1 MLGLSLSVLLLG
13 APAHTPALPGDLRVD
28 MRPIV
33 RVWLRSPE
41 LDTDVLAAAVGA
53 RLADK
58 QIFTVGA
65 SAGPQDGLAALCHVT
80 LHADSLQLEV
90 ILSDGRLY
98 QRTIAVKAEGRE
110 RAAARLIASTLAA
123 IEDAS
128 ATPDR
133 RDGVFALPVAETHDA
148 MIPPSP
154 APPVTTDVDM
164 PAPPS
169 ATPQD
174 APPEPA
180 HTVPTP
186 RPEPAPTRPEPAA
199 LELGVAL
206 ESGAGFGLG
215 APDAGRGLAAGGGGL
230 RIDLRLRRGVTLGA
244 GFRGHTRLREAL
256 ALGRFRGALLV
267 GHVLRRRNFEL
278 SLLAGPTLETWQVTQ
293 RGAPVVYTTTSSSG
307 PSLLLGGLARVALGG
322 RVQRPRLSARIGGY
336 LEFAGS
342 ARSSGRAAQIGRNND
357 QGAAIPVFVLGGA
370 ELSVGVEVE
379 LWFKLRRRVP
389 RS

>member
-13 APAHTPALPGDLRVD
+13 APAPTPALPGDLRVD

-33 RVWLRSPE
+33 RVWLRSPA

-58 QIFTVGA
+58 QILTVGA
-65 SAGPQDGLAALCHVT
+65 SAGPHDGLAALCHVT

-133 RDGVFALPVAETHDA
+133 RDGVFALPVADTPDA

-169 ATPQD
+169 VTPQATPPVP
-174 APPEPA
+174 APRPA
-180 HTVPTP
+180 PTPREPTP
-186 RPEPAPTRPEPAA
+186 RPGPAA

-267 GHVLRRRNFEL
+267 GHVLRRRSFEL

-322 RVQRPRLSARIGGY
+322 RVQRPRLSARFGGY

-342 ARSSGRAAQIGRNND
+342 ARSSGRAAQIGRDDD

-379 LWFKLRRRVP
+379 LWIELRRRVR